1 EWGRLPWRDLFADA
15 LTAAREGFVV
25 DQLLW
30 GWTFEYRTVA
40 GRYAPGRDTWFPDG
54 HLFGVGDL
62 LRQPALARTIEQ
74 LAEQGPDYFYE
85 GDFARR
91 YVETARAAGGRITL
105 DDLAAAEITDL
116 PLTPLPVAGGYELH
130 TSGALYALM
139 LSLAHLTGHGLHRMM
154 RIVEESWHH
163 GLTWNSSGIRLTPPG
178 GLDVSPEAAEKLA
191 GRVVDGPPRPFDAMN
206 MGTNAIVAAD
216 ADGMIAHGT
225 HSATSTPFGVG
236 LMVDGVIVPRP
247 IFLAA
252 DPVVP
257 IPAGWSTSLLALRD
271 GRPVLTAASPS
282 ISALQNV
289 FQNTVNILQRGMTPQ
304 QSVHQPLFGA
314 SHHPSRSP
322 MVESTI
328 GEPALTEAE
337 NQGLTLTRVSPWEPE
352 MGSCQAIAF
361 TPDGTLHGAADPR
374 RLGQAAGP
382 AEHRPAHREE
392 AQ

>member
-1 EWGRLPWRDLFADA
+1 
-15 LTAAREGFVV
+15 
-25 DQLLW
+25 
-30 GWTFEYRTVA
+30 
-40 GRYAPGRDTWFPDG
+40 
-54 HLFGVGDL
+54 
-62 LRQPALARTIEQ
+62 
-74 LAEQGPDYFYE
+74 AEQGPDYFYE

-105 DDLAAAEITDL
+105 DDLAATKSITL

-130 TSGALYALM
+130 TIGPLYALM
-139 LSLAHLTGHGLHRMM
+139 LSLAHLTGHSLHRMM

-163 GLTWNSSGIRLTPPG
+163 GLAPG
-178 GLDVSPEAAEKLA
+178 DLDVSPEAAEKLA

-216 ADGMIAHGT
+216 ASGMIAYGT
-225 HSATSTPFGVG
+225 HSASSTAFGVG
-236 LMVDGVIVPRP
+236 LMVDGVVVPRP
-247 IFLAA
+247 ITLYAS
-252 DPVVP
+252 PMVP
-257 IPAGWSTSLLALRD
+257 MPAGWATSLLALRD

-374 RLGQAAGP
+374 RLGQAAG
-382 AEHRPAHREE
+382 H
-392 AQ
+392 